1 MKVKIKD
8 TCPQEV
14 KEKLLQWQKE
24 GWLTVDLSSNVEKK
38 VEVLKPQLNITKIES
53 SPKPIEALWVDCL
66 KSIAIRISKV
76 LDNQEIIT
84 NQRGCPSSYKFKF
97 NSKGFCKMMDEL
109 LDNYSSDI
117 KAYLHGTHKPT
128 GVTFIFPFLG
138 EILNAHLFNGTDLQ
152 KKDLKP
158 IFESF
163 KYNGRTA
170 VNKLSIHYKL
180 SRNNNAMLLVEKAKI
195 IGKKYAKG

>member
-76 LDNQEIIT
+76 LDNQE
-84 NQRGCPSSYKFKF
+84 
-97 NSKGFCKMMDEL
+97 
-109 LDNYSSDI
+109 
-117 KAYLHGTHKPT
+117 
-128 GVTFIFPFLG
+128 V
-138 EILNAHLFNGTDLQ
+138 
-152 KKDLKP
+152 
-158 IFESF
+158 
-163 KYNGRTA
+163 
-170 VNKLSIHYKL
+170 
-180 SRNNNAMLLVEKAKI
+180 
-195 IGKKYAKG
+195 